1 MLKSVLLVVIAAGV
15 TACAH
20 KDADIKESIQA
31 NAKTE
36 TMFAGISY
44 TVAGGAVTLTGNCPS
59 QELKQKLIK
68 RIESVGGVKR
78 IVDEIRIAPV
88 LLDND
93 FVVKQKVDSVLATY
107 PGVESTVSNGVIT
120 LHGQLARDRSEKLV
134 DALRQLGQGSV
145 VNKTSVQ

>member
-1 MLKSVLLVVIAAGV
+1 MLKSLLLVAIVAGL

-44 TVAGGAVTLTGNCPS
+44 TVAGGVVTLTGNCPS
-59 QELKQKLIK
+59 QEFKQKLIK
-68 RIESVGGVKR
+68 RIESLGGVKE

-107 PGVESTVSNGVIT
+107 PGVESTVSNGLIT
-120 LHGQLARDRSEKLV
+120 LHGQLAKDRSEKLV
-134 DALRQLGQGSV
+134 NAVTQLGQGSV
-145 VNKTSVQ
+145 VNNTSVR

>member
-1 MLKSVLLVVIAAGV
+1 MLKSVLLFVIVAGV
-15 TACAH
+15 TACAN
-20 KDADIKESIQA
+20 KDADIRESIQA

-44 TVAGGAVTLTGNCPS
+44 TVFEGVVTLTGNCPS

-68 RIESVGGVKR
+68 RIESLGGVKE

-107 PGVESTVSNGVIT
+107 PGVESTVSNGLIT
-120 LHGQLARDRSEKLV
+120 LRGKLAKDRSEKLV
-134 DALRQLGQGSV
+134 NALTQLGQGSV